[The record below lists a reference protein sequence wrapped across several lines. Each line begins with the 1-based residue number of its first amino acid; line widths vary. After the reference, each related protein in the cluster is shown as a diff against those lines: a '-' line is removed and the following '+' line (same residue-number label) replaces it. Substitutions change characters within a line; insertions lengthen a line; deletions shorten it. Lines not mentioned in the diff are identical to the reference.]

1 MYKYHETF
9 DVIVV
14 GAGHAGCEAALAA
27 ARLGAR
33 TLLLTQNPDT
43 LARMSCNPS
52 VGGVAKGQCAAE
64 IDALGGAIARA
75 ADFAGLHFKVL
86 NSSKGAAV
94 RSPRVQCDRGIYAA
108 AMKGFV
114 EREPLIALRQGEAL
128 EITAGDGGVSGVVAT
143 PGIFYPAKAV
153 VVAAGTFLNGI
164 IFVGL
169 NSMKGGRLSEP
180 PSEKLSSSLASL
192 GIEIKRFKTGT
203 PPRLSGRTL
212 ELSGLREQKSDD
224 PIEPISLFSP
234 VSPRPLLSCHLTHT
248 NEKAHEAIRKNLD
261 RSPLYSGMIK
271 SAGPRY
277 CPSIEDKVMKFPH
290 RAFHHIFLEPEGFD
304 TDEYYAN
311 GVFTSMPEDVQYE
324 VVRALAGCERA
335 EIVRYG
341 YAVEYDYFDPA
352 RLKSTLETK
361 SVDNL
366 YLAGQINGTT
376 GYEEAAALGLMAGI
390 NAALKVQGKEP
401 FSLRRD
407 EAYIGVLIDDLVTKG
422 VTEPYRLFTSRSEYR
437 LSVRWDNADLRLM
450 PKAFALG
457 FFDEKLRRDFDGYR
471 NAVEIA
477 AESLRARGAAPDIAP
492 EDVKRDLDY
501 APSDDS
507 PWTRGRAA
515 RQAATII
522 KYDGYIRRQS
532 VSVER
537 LKKLDSR
544 KIPADF
550 DYDTLKGVLN
560 ETREKLKKIR
570 PSNLGQAM
578 RISGITPTDAAIF
591 HIHLEKKSRRAS
603 GPSVGQSGHDK
614 HK

>member
-1 MYKYHETF
+1 
-9 DVIVV
+9 
-14 GAGHAGCEAALAA
+14 
-27 ARLGAR
+27 
-33 TLLLTQNPDT
+33 
-43 LARMSCNPS
+43 MSCNPS

-64 IDALGGAIARA
+64 VDALGGAIARA

-94 RSPRVQCDRGIYAA
+94 RSPRVQCDRGTYAA
-108 AMKGFV
+108 AMKSFV
-114 EREPLIALRQGEAL
+114 EREPLIALRQGEAV
-128 EITAGDGGVSGVVAT
+128 EIAADGRAVGGVVAT
-143 PGIFYPAKAV
+143 PGVFYPGKSV
-153 VVAAGTFLNGI
+153 IVAAGTFLNGI

-169 NSMKGGRLSEP
+169 NKMKGGRMSEP

-212 ELSGLREQKSDD
+212 DLGGLREQKSDD
-224 PIEPISLFSP
+224 PIEPISLFS
-234 VSPRPLLSCHLTHT
+234 STASRPLLSCHLTHT

-290 RAFHHIFLEPEGFD
+290 RVFHHIFLEPEGFG

-311 GVFTSMPEDVQYE
+311 GVFTSMPEDVQYQ
-324 VVRALAGCERA
+324 VVRALGGCERA

-341 YAVEYDYFDPA
+341 YAVEYDYFDPTG
-352 RLKSTLETK
+352 LKSTLETK

-390 NAALKVQGKEP
+390 NAALKVLGKEP

-437 LSVRWDNADLRLM
+437 LSLRWDNADLRLM

-457 FFDEKLRRDFDGYR
+457 FFDGKIRRAFDGYR
-471 NAVEIA
+471 NAVETA
-477 AESLRARGAAPDIAP
+477 AESLMAKGASPDIAARA
-492 EDVKRDLDY
+492 VGRDMNY
-501 APSDDS
+501 APPDDS
-507 PWTRGRAA
+507 PWTRDRAA

-544 KIPADF
+544 KIPTDF

-578 RISGITPTDAAIF
+578 RISGITPTDAAIL
-591 HIHLEKKSRRAS
+591 HMHLEKKSRGADVREHLR
-603 GPSVGQSGHDK
+603 GVHGK